1 MIRRQNLR
9 PPCVPILIHFALL
22 LVTWCANSAQI
33 LPPGFRPKPVG
44 VHALVGGKVVVQ
56 PGQTLENGTIIIRDG
71 LIESVG
77 ENISV
82 PADARVWDSKG
93 LTIYAGFIEPY
104 LPVGG
109 TNQPVATTATEPIDA
124 SSFTSGGVGFYGAPG
139 QRTDLGPRGAS
150 YEINR
155 VTPEYQAGQN
165 YSPDAKTIKP
175 LRELGFAAAVIAPQ
189 RGIIR
194 GSSALVNLIE
204 ANPNEVIVRPDVFQH
219 IAFDTAGDGERT
231 YPNSLMGVIAVVR
244 QSFFDA
250 QHYKQIRGG
259 EAPDEPARADA
270 RPTKARPEY
279 NPSLNALIP
288 ATEGK
293 QRVLFEPGS
302 ALMVDRAARVAQ
314 ELKLDFAIVS
324 CGQEWRR
331 PDLAKETGATFIVPV
346 NFPTLPKLPS
356 EDDWEQI
363 TLDQLRAWDWAAE
376 NPALLRQQNLA
387 IALTTYSLA
396 DKKVFR
402 KNVKAA
408 LERGL
413 SETDALAALTTIPAQ
428 LCGVE
433 KQLGTI
439 EPGKIANLTIVDGG
453 GYFDPESRVREV
465 WVDGRNYF
473 VQTAKEVAKKDEAAN
488 GEKEAKAKADKEKK
502 DAELKEVQNKRVA
515 RSPMEG
521 RGASLQPE
529 EIVLAGGTIWTCG
542 AEGIL
547 TTAEVRVSA
556 GKIKLISVNAR
567 PHPGPLPQER
577 EKRPSA
583 PGDEKRQ
590 DVSQSFIPNK
600 QETATSEG
608 AVKST
613 ETAAARSLSPGERAG
628 VRASVTT
635 NLSDESL
642 ELSVRS
648 LHITPGLIDAH
659 SHSMILGGVN
669 EGTLPSTA
677 MVRIGDVVNSETRN
691 IQDQLAGGL
700 TVANLLHGSAN
711 PIGGQNQVIKL
722 RDGASPEA
730 MKFAGAPSGIKFALG
745 ENVKQ
750 SNIAE
755 RNPTRFPQSR
765 TGVPTFYRNRFTA
778 AQQYLVAQAS
788 SLGSNAE
795 NSGKM
800 PGQTGETPVP
810 LPLRRDLELEAI
822 GEILEG
828 KRLIH
833 CHSYRQDEILA
844 FLRVMEEFQVR
855 VGTLQHILEGYKV
868 ADEIAKH
875 GAGASTF
882 SDWWAFKFEV
892 YDAIPYAGALMHDRG
907 VLVSFNSDS
916 SDLARRMNTEAA
928 KAVKYGGVSEEEALK
943 FVTIN
948 AAKQLGVDKYVG
960 SLEPGKDADFVVWS
974 GHPLDS
980 RSVVLQ
986 TWIDGKKYF
995 DRDEA
1000 LKRAT
1005 ERQQEREALIAKAK
1019 QLKRP
1024 ASGSGGGGDNGGD
1037 DGREFFRVALE
1048 HEFEGE
1054 ERHCMDEEH

>member
-1 MIRRQNLR
+1 MNRPTFRRFR
-9 PPCVPILIHFALL
+9 LL
-22 LVTWCANSAQI
+22 LRIGFASLLFAAFHSPAQI

-56 PGQTLENGTIIIRDG
+56 PGETLENATIIIRDG
-71 LIESVG
+71 LIEAVG
-77 ENISV
+77 KNISV

-109 TNQPVATTATEPIDA
+109 TNQPVSTTATEPVDA
-124 SSFTSGGVGFYGAPG
+124 NSFTSGGGGFYGAPG

-155 VTPEYQAGQN
+155 ITPEYRAGQH

-175 LRELGFAAAVIAPQ
+175 LRDLGFTAAVIAPQ

-194 GSSALVNLIE
+194 GSSVLVNLVE
-204 ANPNEVIVRPDVFQH
+204 ANPNEVIVRADVFQH
-219 IAFDTAGDGERT
+219 IAFDAQGEAERT

-250 QHYKQIRGG
+250 QHYQQIRWG
-259 EAPDEPARADA
+259 EATAEPAHEDA

-302 ALMVDRAARVAQ
+302 VLMVDRAAHVAQ

-331 PDLAKETGATFIVPV
+331 PDLAKETGAPFIVPV

-396 DKKVFR
+396 DKKAFR

-439 EPGKIANLTIVDGG
+439 EPGKIANLTIVDGK

-465 WVDGRNYF
+465 WVDGRNYH
-473 VQTAKEVAKKDEAAN
+473 VQAAKEVAKKDEAAD

-502 DAELKEVQNKRVA
+502 DAELKELQNMRVA

-521 RGASLQPE
+521 HGAIAVNMLVEDKDVLVNPE
-529 EIVLAGGTIWTCG
+529 QHPSTLGVRNVRTTTPAVIHVNNCTIWTCG
-542 AEGIL
+542 PTGRLENATLIIQD
-547 TTAEVRVSA
+547 
-556 GKIKLISVNAR
+556 GKIGGYRESRGNHLVQVM
-567 PHPGPLPQER
+567 PHQV
-577 EKRPSA
+577 
-583 PGDEKRQ
+583 Q
-590 DVSQSFIPNK
+590 
-600 QETATSEG
+600 
-608 AVKST
+608 
-613 ETAAARSLSPGERAG
+613 AAG
-628 VRASVTT
+628 
-635 NLSDESL
+635 
-642 ELSVRS
+642 
-648 LHITPGLIDAH
+648 LHVTPGLIDAH

-722 RDGASPEA
+722 RDGASPEGL
-730 MKFAGAPSGIKFALG
+730 KFAGAPTGIKFALG

-778 AQQYLVAQAS
+778 AQQYLQAWS
-788 SLGSNAE
+788 DYEEGSA
-795 NSGKM
+795 GALRR
-800 PGQTGETPVP
+800 PDAAARRPYP
-810 LPLRRDLELEAI
+810 PRRDLELETL
-822 GEILEG
+822 GEIIEG

-844 FLRVMEEFQVR
+844 FLRVMEGFQVR

-892 YDAIPYAGALMHDRG
+892 YDAIPYAGALMHERG

-948 AAKQLGVDKYVG
+948 AAKQLGIDKHVG

-1000 LKRAT
+1000 LKRAA
-1005 ERQQEREALIAKAK
+1005 ERKQEREDLIAKAK
-1019 QLKRP
+1019 KLKKL
-1024 ASGSGGGGDNGGD
+1024 ASGGSGGGGGDNGGD
-1037 DGREFFRVALE
+1037 DGRAFFRVALE
-1048 HEFEGE
+1048 HEFDGV
-1054 ERHCMDEEH
+1054 ERHCLDEEH